1 MRISELERNNKAAMT
16 AHVIEVVVMLIFCL
30 LQVMSKQRNIVLFI
44 FDILLGAGP
53 VIAEFIFWKRNHETA
68 MIKHLVAVG
77 FALYYSYT
85 LFTCSNNLVFAFVI
99 PMIVMVTIFNDS
111 KYSIEINTG
120 TVILSII
127 TAVAGSRN
135 GLFGYEGA
143 DDAILQVI
151 IMILVAF
158 SIYSAKISH
167 ANSKQ
172 VIDDAVKAKNDAEE
186 LLKKVENLSAA
197 MHDGIKDIYGDLEH
211 LNEATKSTKD
221 SMAQLSAGATE
232 TADAVQKQTQQTE
245 EIQNKVAVVTQATGS
260 IADRM
265 KHTEE
270 VLGQGREDIEILVSQ
285 VEQSV
290 TNGADVADKL
300 KELSGYVE
308 KMHEIVDMI
317 SSIANQTSMLALNA
331 SIEAAR
337 AGEAGRGFAVV
348 ASQVTAMAG
357 QTKNATVSITE
368 LISNVSAS
376 IQSVVDV
383 IHQML
388 NGINQE
394 KASASNAS
402 ASFGSIEDN
411 THIIQTNV
419 DSLVQGIKELKNAND
434 QIVDSIQT
442 ISAISEEVSAH
453 ANQTADAEEKNAMV
467 IDNMDSKMHKLI
479 LYITPGNKK
488 TK

>member
-1 MRISELERNNKAAMT
+1 
-16 AHVIEVVVMLIFCL
+16 
-30 LQVMSKQRNIVLFI
+30 
-44 FDILLGAGP
+44 
-53 VIAEFIFWKRNHETA
+53 
-68 MIKHLVAVG
+68 
-77 FALYYSYT
+77 
-85 LFTCSNNLVFAFVI
+85 
-99 PMIVMVTIFNDS
+99 
-111 KYSIEINTG
+111 
-120 TVILSII
+120 
-127 TAVAGSRN
+127 
-135 GLFGYEGA
+135 
-143 DDAILQVI
+143 
-151 IMILVAF
+151 
-158 SIYSAKISH
+158 
-167 ANSKQ
+167 
-172 VIDDAVKAKNDAEE
+172 
-186 LLKKVENLSAA
+186 
-197 MHDGIKDIYGDLEH
+197 
-211 LNEATKSTKD
+211 
-221 SMAQLSAGATE
+221 
-232 TADAVQKQTQQTE
+232 
-245 EIQNKVAVVTQATGS
+245 
-260 IADRM
+260 M
-265 KHTEE
+265 KHTVE

-453 ANQTADAEEKNAMV
+453 ANQTADAEEKNATV

-479 LYITPGNKK
+479 LYITQGNKK
-488 TK
+488 IK

>member
-85 LFTCSNNLVFAFVI
+85 LFTCSNNLAFVI

-151 IMILVAF
+151 IMILVAAF

-260 IADRM
+260 IADSM
-265 KHTEE
+265 KHTVE

-479 LYITPGNKK
+479 LYITQGNKK

>member
-1 MRISELERNNKAAMT
+1 MYFRRSRAKDRI
-16 AHVIEVVVMLIFCL
+16 AHLVRCNGRAV
-30 LQVMSKQRNIVLFI
+30 
-44 FDILLGAGP
+44 LGAEEKP
-53 VIAEFIFWKRNHETA
+53 
-68 MIKHLVAVG
+68 
-77 FALYYSYT
+77 
-85 LFTCSNNLVFAFVI
+85 
-99 PMIVMVTIFNDS
+99 P
-111 KYSIEINTG
+111 
-120 TVILSII
+120 
-127 TAVAGSRN
+127 
-135 GLFGYEGA
+135 
-143 DDAILQVI
+143 
-151 IMILVAF
+151 
-158 SIYSAKISH
+158 
-167 ANSKQ
+167 
-172 VIDDAVKAKNDAEE
+172 KAKNDAEE
-186 LLKKVENLSAA
+186 LLKKVETLSAA

-221 SMAQLSAGATE
+221 SMAQLSSGATE

-260 IADRM
+260 IADSM
-265 KHTEE
+265 KHTVE

-453 ANQTADAEEKNAMV
+453 ANQTADAEEKNATV

-479 LYITPGNKK
+479 LYITQGNKK
-488 TK
+488 IK

>member
-1 MRISELERNNKAAMT
+1 
-16 AHVIEVVVMLIFCL
+16 
-30 LQVMSKQRNIVLFI
+30 
-44 FDILLGAGP
+44 
-53 VIAEFIFWKRNHETA
+53 
-68 MIKHLVAVG
+68 
-77 FALYYSYT
+77 
-85 LFTCSNNLVFAFVI
+85 
-99 PMIVMVTIFNDS
+99 
-111 KYSIEINTG
+111 
-120 TVILSII
+120 
-127 TAVAGSRN
+127 
-135 GLFGYEGA
+135 
-143 DDAILQVI
+143 
-151 IMILVAF
+151 
-158 SIYSAKISH
+158 
-167 ANSKQ
+167 
-172 VIDDAVKAKNDAEE
+172 
-186 LLKKVENLSAA
+186 
-197 MHDGIKDIYGDLEH
+197 
-211 LNEATKSTKD
+211 
-221 SMAQLSAGATE
+221 
-232 TADAVQKQTQQTE
+232 
-245 EIQNKVAVVTQATGS
+245 
-260 IADRM
+260 
-265 KHTEE
+265 
-270 VLGQGREDIEILVSQ
+270 
-285 VEQSV
+285 
-290 TNGADVADKL
+290 
-300 KELSGYVE
+300 
-308 KMHEIVDMI
+308 MI

-411 THIIQTNV
+411 T
-419 DSLVQGIKELKNAND
+419 QGIKELKNAND

-453 ANQTADAEEKNAMV
+453 ANQTADAEEKNATV

-479 LYITPGNKK
+479 LYITQGNKK